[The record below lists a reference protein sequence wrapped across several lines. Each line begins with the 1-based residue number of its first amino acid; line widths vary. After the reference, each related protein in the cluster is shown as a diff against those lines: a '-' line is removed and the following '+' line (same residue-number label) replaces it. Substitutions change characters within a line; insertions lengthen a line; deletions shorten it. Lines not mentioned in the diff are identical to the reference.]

1 MKKLP
6 IAVLMAVIAAAIVW
20 GIRSRNA
27 PPDTRIRFSGNL
39 EMTQVNI
46 AFKVPG
52 RLIERNF
59 NEGDPVKKGA
69 VVARLDPERVTRER
83 GSAQQGVA
91 VAESQLVLLRTAI
104 EQQRESLAAET
115 QLRQAEIAQA
125 QAHLDRLLAGSR
137 KQEIQLARTAVAE
150 IGVEHERAAKDWQR
164 AQSLFRNEDISTQQ
178 RDQFKARFDGTQASL
193 DQAKQRLALAEEGP
207 RQEDVAAA
215 RAQVA
220 RAQAA
225 LRLTESARIELR
237 RKEQETA
244 TRRAEIERARAQVSV
259 LDSQVSDN
267 AALSPVD
274 GVVLSK
280 AAEAGDVLA
289 AGANVLTIADVEHPW
304 LRGYISE
311 QDLGRVKVGAKV
323 RVTTDSFSGKV
334 YEGKLTF
341 IASDAEFTPKQIQTA
356 AERVK
361 LVYRVKVEIPNPA
374 RELKLNMP
382 ADAEIVIEP

>member
-6 IAVLMAVIAAAIVW
+6 IVILIAVVAAAIVW
-20 GIRSRNA
+20 GVRFRGA
-27 PPDTRIRFSGNL
+27 PPDTRIRFSGNM

-52 RLIERNF
+52 KLIERNF
-59 NEGDPVKKGA
+59 NEGDAVKKGA
-69 VVARLDPERVTRER
+69 VVARLDPERVARER
-83 GSAQQGVA
+83 GREQQGVA

-104 EQQRESLAAET
+104 DQQRESLAAET

-125 QAHLDRLLAGSR
+125 QAHLDQLLAGSR
-137 KQEIQLARTAVAE
+137 KQEIQQARAAVEE
-150 IGVEHERAAKDWQR
+150 IKTEHERAAKDWQR
-164 AQSLFRNEDISTQQ
+164 AQGLYKNEDISTQE
-178 RDQFKARFDGTQASL
+178 RDRFKARFDATQASL
-193 DQAKQRLALAEEGP
+193 DQAGQRLALVEEGP
-207 RQEDVAAA
+207 RKEDVAAA

-225 LRLTESARIELR
+225 LRLAESARIELR
-237 RKEQETA
+237 RKEQEVT

-267 AALSPVD
+267 AVLSPVD

-280 AAEAGDVLA
+280 AAEPGEILA
-289 AGANVLTIADVEHPW
+289 AGATVLTIADVEHPW

-334 YEGKLTF
+334 YDGRITF

>member
-6 IAVLMAVIAAAIVW
+6 IAVLAAVIAAAIVW

-27 PPDTRIRFSGNL
+27 PLDTRIRFSGNL

-52 RLIERNF
+52 KLIERNF

-83 GSAQQGVA
+83 GSAQQGVT

-115 QLRQAEIAQA
+115 QLRQAEIAEA
-125 QAHLDRLLAGSR
+125 QAHLDQLLAGSR
-137 KQEIQLARTAVAE
+137 KQEIQLARAAVEE
-150 IGVEHERAAKDWQR
+150 IKTEHERAAKDWQR
-164 AQSLFRNEDISTQQ
+164 AQALFLNEDISTQQ
-178 RDQFKARFDGTQASL
+178 RDQFKGRFDGTQAAL
-193 DQAKQRLALAEEGP
+193 DQARQRLALAEEGP
-207 RQEDVAAA
+207 RKEDVAAA

-267 AALSPVD
+267 AALSPLD

-280 AAEAGDVLA
+280 AAEAGEVLA

-304 LRGYISE
+304 LRGYIAE

-323 RVTTDSFSGKV
+323 RVSTDSFSGKV
-334 YEGKLTF
+334 YEGRLTF